1 MNTAHPRRPRFRTDL
16 VAQPLDEGGQRF
28 VDVTDPDSGKTFRF
42 YEVEYSI
49 ACAMNG
55 QRDLAGLVEWA
66 QAELGL
72 APAPEELETVI
83 STLADL
89 GYLDTGSQGAG
100 AEDGAF
106 DLGFAGA
113 SLAND
118 EEESLPSGGDFEL
131 GTAGKSPLESD
142 QDDRLEA
149 ASLTLGLSGN
159 ETVVPPGE
167 AEHVLGAAAP
177 VAAGKAASQ
186 FETPPTPPPP
196 DAAGMRAVLRP
207 MTPAGQA
214 PDEDDGPTNLPPPA
228 SDFDDEMSVDLTE
241 HMRIGTADVQEA
253 IRQSRAIQAV
263 EAPSDVAEQ
272 EPETAQGSVEEGPSP
287 QQAAAARKQE
297 RPPASPTELPAK
309 PAKVSKSVGTAVD
322 ARDEL
327 ADAVVA
333 PVAASSGSRT
343 PVLLIVIVLLAAGAV
358 GGYFYWQSL
367 QKGDAAPEEQGPTS
381 QTAVPEK
388 EVPEEPAAPEV
399 PSARLTL
406 GEIEPVELK
415 AERESVVIEILASG
429 EQVDEGEVVA
439 KLNGY
444 QDIEKD
450 MEKIRFDQQRYEK
463 RIAEN
468 EEKKSAAGGNESAI
482 KRYQREI
489 DRTSAKLAGKNA
501 ELEAKQKEL
510 DAFLVKAPI
519 AGTLETSLQAKT
531 KVDAEQVL
539 FLVKPSPN
547 LEATFRVSDDVERS
561 EGQEIAI
568 APKTDQDKKVE
579 CEVAKVDGEQVTVS
593 CPSDGELA
601 EGTEVVLL

>member
-1 MNTAHPRRPRFRTDL
+1 MNTAHTRRPRFRTDL

-100 AEDGAF
+100 ADDGAF

-118 EEESLPSGGDFEL
+118 DEESLPSGGDFEL

-142 QDDRLEA
+142 QEDRLEA

-159 ETVVPPGE
+159 ETVVPPSE
-167 AEHVLGAAAP
+167 AEQVLGAAPP

-272 EPETAQGSVEEGPSP
+272 EPEPAQDDVEESLPP
-287 QQAAAARKQE
+287 QAAAARTQE
-297 RPPASPTELPAK
+297 RPPVPPTELPAK

-327 ADAVVA
+327 ADEVVA
-333 PVAASSGSRT
+333 PVAASGGSRT
-343 PVLLIVIVLLAAGAV
+343 LILLIVLLLLVAVAAGA
-358 GGYFYWQSL
+358 YFYLPSL
-367 QKGDAAPEEQGPTS
+367 MKGDAAPEDQGATS
-381 QTAVPEK
+381 QTVVPEK
-388 EVPEEPAAPEV
+388 DVPEEPAAPEV

-406 GEIEPVELK
+406 GEVEPVELK

-429 EQVDEGEVVA
+429 EEVEEGAVVA

-463 RIAEN
+463 RIADN
-468 EEKKSAAGGNESAI
+468 EEKKSAAEGNASAV

-489 DRTSAKLAGKNA
+489 DRTSEKLAGKTA

-539 FLVKPSPN
+539 FLVKPPPN

-561 EGQEIAI
+561 EGQEIAV
-568 APKTDQDKKVE
+568 APKAEQDKKVE
-579 CEVAKVDGEQVTVS
+579 CEVAKVDGGQVTVS